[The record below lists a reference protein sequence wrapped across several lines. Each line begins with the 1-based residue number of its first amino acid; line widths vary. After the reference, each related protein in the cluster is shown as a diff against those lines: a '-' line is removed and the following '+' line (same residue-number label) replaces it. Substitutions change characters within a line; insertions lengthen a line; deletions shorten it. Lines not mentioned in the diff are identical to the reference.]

1 MARSLSG
8 CADEAQRPGVLD
20 FGEHGEGLAGNELGR
35 PPYVQEPAGRSRC
48 SERADPRTQ
57 QRRTY
62 PDADVGIDIVIDEG
76 TANDMRIVDWKIQKQ
91 YKTRWELVDEME
103 ASE

>member
-8 CADEAQRPGVLD
+8 CVDEAQRPRVLD
-20 FGEHGEGLAGNELGR
+20 FGEHGEGLAGDELGR
-35 PPYVQEPAGRSRC
+35 PSQQAAVDALNALIRERSKGTH
-48 SERADPRTQ
+48 TQ
-57 QRRTY
+57 TQMCGGF
-62 PDADVGIDIVIDEG
+62 GIDIVIDED